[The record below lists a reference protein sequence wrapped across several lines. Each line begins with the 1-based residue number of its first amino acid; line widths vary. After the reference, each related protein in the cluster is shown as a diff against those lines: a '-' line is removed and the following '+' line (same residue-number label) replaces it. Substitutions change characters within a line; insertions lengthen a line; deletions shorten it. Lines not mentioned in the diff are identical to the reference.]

1 MVPCGNFSAGLDNAV
16 RVCDKQ
22 PLVAFKEMTH
32 DRATSFVA
40 KIANCSC
47 SIMIVHVLIGLWT
60 VFSWYVVKCKL
71 FGVCVA
77 SKGAEKHVST

>member
-1 MVPCGNFSAGLDNAV
+1 MGLDNAV
-16 RVCDKQ
+16 RICDKQ

-32 DRATSFVA
+32 DRTTSYVA
-40 KIANCSC
+40 KIASCACSA
-47 SIMIVHVLIGLWT
+47 MIVHVLIGLWT
-60 VFSWYVVKCKL
+60 LFSWYVVKCKL